1 MKTITCRHTHFAF
14 LAILVLGLGIPAQTV
29 FAAPRANDE
38 FPQNNVWTRVTPS
51 VVWCGDTESKVTIEV
66 HIVKRT
72 DVRKV
77 WVTRLGTTKEDYNL
91 GTELFDDGTHG
102 DAKAGDNVFTLGDRV
117 LPCGPVIVEEDGW
130 SEWWGFL
137 RVELADGTLQELNAG
152 IVAGLVDPKY
162 KNIFAVHDF
171 GNNLF
176 ATAYSFFI
184 VDSDHT
190 VMDNYPVAKVYC
202 NTANYGAYRK
212 LYSALP
218 DAFDF
223 ALLTPGMLIVRPD
236 TLGENVPYNVRVS
249 NSVQHIGVDIFN
261 HTAGFGSAGRLKSV
275 VYHSFGSI
283 SIATHE
289 MGHAWGM
296 HIGASLGLM
305 ESWQGELML
314 GHWNG
319 MTDIDGQMSG
329 GYVDDQGHVG
339 HFKYNGDETWRLIA
353 NTVVEPYAAL
363 DLYAMGMIPAEEV
376 PPIHILKSP
385 NFTDLSHIT
394 VASYQTVTMD
404 QILQAEGG
412 PRVPSVAESQKDFT
426 LAYIVTQDT
435 TYNDAAYAYFSLMSY
450 NLMSKSFNART
461 YFASFNWATG
471 GRGTLNTR
479 LPVDV
484 ADPAILPGMTTPTPI
499 EPTQTVTLYQQPPV
513 PYMTKTA
520 TSTKPASGSP
530 ICNFPLLVGGLTILP
545 GAWVAL
551 RRRHT
556 RM

>member
-1 MKTITCRHTHFAF
+1 MKTIPCRQTHFAF

-29 FAAPRANDE
+29 FAAPRAVEE
-38 FPQNNVWTRVTPS
+38 FPQKNAWTRVTPS

-66 HIVKRT
+66 HIVERT

-77 WVTRLGTTKEDYNL
+77 WVTHLGQPEEDYNL
-91 GTELFDDGTHG
+91 RTELLDDGTHG
-102 DAKAGDNVFTLGDRV
+102 DAKAGDNVFTLGNV
-117 LPCGPVIVEEDGW
+117 ILPCNPGNVQGDGW
-130 SEWWGFL
+130 SKWWGFL
-137 RVELADGTLQELNAG
+137 RVELADGTQQESNAG
-152 IVAGLVDPKY
+152 IVAGLVDSKY
-162 KNIFAVHDF
+162 KKIFAVHDF
-171 GNNLF
+171 GNNLS

-184 VDSDHT
+184 VDSDHK
-190 VMDNYPVAKVYC
+190 VMDNYPVASVYC
-202 NTANYGAYRK
+202 GTTNVNAYRK

-223 ALLTPGMLIVRPD
+223 ALVTPGMLIVRPD
-236 TLGENVPYNVRVS
+236 GLAENVPYEVSVS
-249 NSVQHIGVDIFN
+249 NNVEHINLDIFDN
-261 HTAGFGSAGRLKSV
+261 TAAFGSAGRLKSV
-275 VYHSFGSI
+275 IYHSFGDI
-283 SIATHE
+283 AIATHE

-305 ESWQGELML
+305 ESSEGEVML
-314 GHWNG
+314 GHWNE
-319 MTDIDGQMSG
+319 MTDIGGKMSA
-329 GYVDDQGHVG
+329 YYFDDAGHVG
-339 HFKYNGDETWRLIA
+339 HFRYNGDETWQLIA

-385 NFTDLSHIT
+385 NFNDLSRIT
-394 VASYQTVTMD
+394 VASFQTVTMD

-484 ADPAILPGMTTPTPI
+484 ADPAILPRMTTETDVPTNR
-499 EPTQTVTLYQQPPV
+499 PPL
-513 PYMTKTA
+513 PYATETA

-530 ICNFPLLVGGLTILP
+530 FCNFPLLVGGLTILP
-545 GAWVAL
+545 GAWVAM
-551 RRRHT
+551 RRRRT